1 MKKIFFIL
9 FLITSF
15 LFNSKAIL
23 AFDFS
28 GDTKWF
34 YSTIA
39 DNIDKMETDLYK
51 IDVVWEEW
59 TMKKINDLVWNQCL
73 KENLSVDE
81 INYVVS
87 EWKLDIILNKLEDSC
102 KKWLTNEYVINLVNS
117 ISSLDSQYKNQ
128 AKQKTNQI
136 FNLWSTWIY
145 ADWIESNSPFDLIID
160 LQNIDSILF
169 TQESDV
175 YEWNTE
181 YDLWWAIS
189 SLLNNANNNNQ
200 SELTIL
206 NNNLIK
212 LYNSNKEFESIKD
225 FNISNSNNLY
235 SSFLC
240 SIENNNSWLS
250 EESINFLKSDE
261 VINNKEN
268 DVWETNSWKIIE
280 DKSKKELAK
289 KAIESPES
297 NYSKTTDNS
306 QFPCNDF
313 ICIDIKFI
321 TYQHNLLWWAF
332 QTPSIE
338 YLLNRS
344 NEHLKKFT
352 NTSLIGSKMTMN
364 NFELWLKD
372 LNLPDIFHIWVQITK
387 KPVPMLNIQ
396 KEDKE
401 DESIYKTENQL
412 KFYYDAHWLDY
423 KRRNDLS
430 IFKKVD
436 IDKQIALN
444 SWLLLNSQYLEK
456 VPELN
461 NIVKSKLDEKDLMN
475 KIIEN
480 EVKTWI
486 MADFEMQFKEIQS
499 FNSTIKEYIINME
512 QVYSNMLKIPSD
524 VKAN

>member
-28 GDTKWF
+28 GNTKWF

-51 IDVVWEEW
+51 IDIVWEEW

-73 KENLSVDE
+73 KENLSIEE
-81 INYVVS
+81 INYVVN
-87 EWKLDIILNKLEDSC
+87 EWKLDLIFNKIEEDC
-102 KKWLTNEYVINLVNS
+102 KKWLTNDYILNLVSS
-117 ISSLDSQYKNQ
+117 ISSLNKEYINQ
-128 AKQKTNQI
+128 AKQKSNQI

-145 ADWIESNSPFDLIID
+145 ADWIETNSPFDLIID

-169 TQESDV
+169 TEESNV
-175 YEWNTE
+175 YEWNTD

-189 SLLNNANNNNQ
+189 SLLNNAEINNK
-200 SELTIL
+200 SELSNL
-206 NNNLIK
+206 NNNIISI
-212 LYNSNKEFESIKD
+212 YNSNKEFYDAKN
-225 FNISNSNNLY
+225 FNNINSNNIY
-235 SSFLC
+235 SKLLC

-250 EESINFLKSDE
+250 VESLTFLKDE
-261 VINNKEN
+261 QGINNKDPEN
-268 DVWETNSWKIIE
+268 INIFWNMIE
-280 DKSKKELAK
+280 DEQK
-289 KAIESPES
+289 KASIKNILESPQS
-297 NYSKTTDNS
+297 NYSKITDNS

-313 ICIDIKFI
+313 ICIDIQFI
-321 TYQHNLLWWAF
+321 TYQHSLLWWSF
-332 QTPSIE
+332 SNPSIE
-338 YLLNRS
+338 YLLQRS

-396 KEDKE
+396 KEDKV

-444 SWLLLNSQYLEK
+444 SSMLLTSEYLEK
-456 VPELN
+456 IPDFN
-461 NIVKSKLDEKDLMN
+461 NVIRSKLNEKDLMN
-475 KIIEN
+475 RIIEN

-486 MADFEMQFKEIQS
+486 ISDFEMQFKELQS
-499 FNSTIKEYIINME
+499 FNSSIKEYIISLE
-512 QVYSNMLKIPSD
+512 QIYSNMLKIPSD
-524 VKAN
+524 VKVR